1 MAKRWRT
8 AMSDSNSESL
18 ARVVIPDVV
27 DETIA
32 QLLLAIDQEVLN
44 LTFKALS
51 GNTIDLPRDGLG
63 ELTGCYV
70 GSGGWRA
77 MYSKERF
84 VDDFADLDPTKR
96 RTDE

>member
-8 AMSDSNSESL
+8 AMSDSSSESL

-51 GNTIDLPRDGLG
+51 GNTIDLPSDGLG
-63 ELTGCYV
+63 ELTGHYM

-77 MYSKERF
+77 AYSKQR
-84 VDDFADLDPTKR
+84 VADDLADLNPTEG